1 MKLKFS
7 TRALLPG
14 GFRFAAVPAGIKV
27 PGRLDLALGEAPAGA
42 AVAALFTTNRVV
54 AAPVQIARR
63 HLRRSRGRIRAVLV
77 NSGNANCATGSDGMR
92 ACLEACE
99 QAAAGLGCRT
109 WEVLPASTGVIGV
122 PLPVQRLLGALPSLV
137 GTQAASTGAVKR
149 FAQAILTTDTRTK
162 LAAAEFRLGRRSVRL
177 LGIAKG
183 AGMIQPRLAT
193 MLVFL
198 FTDARSTPRRLQALL
213 RAACR
218 VSFERISVDGDTS
231 TNDTVTLQ
239 ASGASG
245 VALEGRAAHLFQ
257 AALTR
262 VCQELA
268 QKIVQDGEGAC
279 KFITLRVEGAPSTA
293 AAERVARQVASSP
306 LVKTAL
312 AGADPNW
319 GRVLAAVGAS
329 GVAVEANRV
338 DIWLG
343 GQAVCRRGKARVFD
357 EAKARRY
364 LRRRAVE
371 MRIRLGNGSG
381 FSTFWTCDLTAD
393 YIRINADYRS

>member
-1 MKLKFS
+1 MKLQFS

-14 GFRFAAVPAGIKV
+14 GFRFAAVSAGIKV
-27 PGRLDLALGEAPAGA
+27 PGRLDLALGEASAGA
-42 AVAALFTTNRVV
+42 AVAALFTANRVA

-77 NSGNANCATGSDGMR
+77 NSGNANCATGSDGIH

-162 LAAAEFRLGRRSVRL
+162 LAAAEFRFGRRRVRL

-231 TNDTVTLQ
+231 TNDTVILQ

-245 VALEGRAAHLFQ
+245 AALEGRATHLFQ

-268 QKIVQDGEGAC
+268 RQIVQDGEGAC
-279 KFITLRVEGAPSTA
+279 KLVTLRVEGAPSTA
-293 AAERVARQVASSP
+293 AAERVARQVANSP
-306 LVKTAL
+306 LVKAAL

-329 GVAVEANRV
+329 GVAVEATRV

-371 MRIRLGNGSG
+371 MRIRLGHGSG

>member
-1 MKLKFS
+1 
-7 TRALLPG
+7 
-14 GFRFAAVPAGIKV
+14 
-27 PGRLDLALGEAPAGA
+27 
-42 AVAALFTTNRVV
+42 
-54 AAPVQIARR
+54 
-63 HLRRSRGRIRAVLV
+63 
-77 NSGNANCATGSDGMR
+77 
-92 ACLEACE
+92 
-99 QAAAGLGCRT
+99 
-109 WEVLPASTGVIGV
+109 
-122 PLPVQRLLGALPSLV
+122 
-137 GTQAASTGAVKR
+137 
-149 FAQAILTTDTRTK
+149 
-162 LAAAEFRLGRRSVRL
+162 VRL

-198 FTDARSTPRRLQALL
+198 FTDARSTPRRLQVLL

-231 TNDTVTLQ
+231 TNDTVILQ

-245 VALEGRAAHLFQ
+245 VVLEGRATHLFQ

-268 QKIVQDGEGAC
+268 RKIVQDGEGAC
-279 KFITLRVEGAPSTA
+279 KFVTLRVEGAPSTA
-293 AAERVARQVASSP
+293 AAERVARQVANSP

-329 GVAVEANRV
+329 GVAIEANRV

-343 GQAVCRRGKARVFD
+343 RQAVCRRGKAYVFD

-364 LRRRAVE
+364 LRGREVE
-371 MRIRLGNGSG
+371 MRIRLGHGSG

>member
-1 MKLKFS
+1 
-7 TRALLPG
+7 
-14 GFRFAAVPAGIKV
+14 
-27 PGRLDLALGEAPAGA
+27 
-42 AVAALFTTNRVV
+42 
-54 AAPVQIARR
+54 
-63 HLRRSRGRIRAVLV
+63 
-77 NSGNANCATGSDGMR
+77 MR

-122 PLPVQRLLGALPSLV
+122 LLPVQRLLGALPSLV

-231 TNDTVTLQ
+231 TNDTVILQ

-245 VALEGRAAHLFQ
+245 VVLEGRATHLFQ

-268 QKIVQDGEGAC
+268 RKIVQDGEGAC
-279 KFITLRVEGAPSTA
+279 KFVTLRVEGAPSTA
-293 AAERVARQVASSP
+293 AAERVARQVANSP

-343 GQAVCRRGKARVFD
+343 GQAVCRRGKAHVFD

-371 MRIRLGNGSG
+371 MRIRLGHGSG